1 MRRLTVAGL
10 LAAVILLLAAVM
22 LSLPPPAIEIDRTAW
37 HPRLPGTVVR
47 GAYHV
52 HTRRS
57 DGSGT
62 LDSVG
67 RAAGRA
73 GLDFVVLADH
83 GDATTTP
90 EPPSL
95 RSGVLV
101 VDGVEISTTGGHYV
115 ALGLPAAPYPLAGE
129 PAAVVEDVARLG
141 GFGIAAHPD
150 SPKRQLAWEAWNQ
163 PLDGFEWL
171 NADTEWRNES
181 GWRLLQTL
189 AHYPIRPVETLAAL
203 FERPATTLA
212 RWDRLSSEGRRLVAL
227 GAADAHARLGVRRET
242 DPYGEGLALELP
254 SYETAFRVFSLSVEL
269 DRPFSGIPAD
279 DARQLLDAVRRGRIF
294 TTIDGL
300 ARGGRLEFWAQGD
313 GRLHRMGELVPGD
326 TELRFTV
333 RAATPA
339 GAEIR
344 LLANGQPVAVS
355 TGVELVHDAP
365 AAAERPGLT
374 AYRVEVVGVSQTDRD
389 LPWIVTN
396 PIFVGREAVGTGR
409 ERDTPRHDAPEAEG
423 TRLGGSADVAGWRIE
438 KDPGSTGM
446 MLVPVE
452 ALPGDATLE
461 FGIATGSDEA
471 WVAAVHPL
479 PPGVAEAPWNRVTF
493 RARAEQ
499 PMRVSVQL
507 RAPTSGRDQRWQRS
521 IYLDSK
527 ERVVSLALADLQP
540 VRSADPSIPRANADS
555 LLFVV
560 DRTNS
565 HAGARGRVWLSDIM
579 LSSRTRSEP

>member
-1 MRRLTVAGL
+1 VRRLTVAGL
-10 LAAVILLLAAVM
+10 LAAVTLLTAAVL
-22 LSLPPPAIEIDRTAW
+22 LSLPPRAIEVDRATW
-37 HPRLPGTVVR
+37 QPRLPGVVVR

-57 DGSGT
+57 DGTGT
-62 LDSVG
+62 LDSVA

-83 GDATTTP
+83 GDATTPP

-101 VDGVEISTTGGHYV
+101 VDGVEISTTGGHLV

-141 GFGIAAHPD
+141 GFGVAAHPD
-150 SPKRQLAWEAWNQ
+150 SPKRELAWSAWDE

-181 GWRLLQTL
+181 GWRLLQTIL
-189 AHYPIRPVETLAAL
+189 HSPFRPVEALAAL
-203 FERPATTLA
+203 FERPSATLD
-212 RWDRLSSEGRRLVAL
+212 RWDRLSSEGRRLVGL
-227 GAADAHARLGVRRET
+227 GAADAHARLGLRGET
-242 DPYGEGLALELP
+242 DPYGDGFALERP
-254 SYETAFRVFSLSVEL
+254 AYETVFRVLSLSVEL
-269 DRPFSGIPAD
+269 DRPFSGMAD
-279 DARQLLDAVRRGRIF
+279 ADARQLLDAVKRGRVL

-300 ARGGRLEFWAQGD
+300 ARGGRLEFSAESG
-313 GRLHRMGELVPGD
+313 GRLRRMGELVADGAD
-326 TELRFTV
+326 LRFTV
-333 RAATPA
+333 RAAAPA

-344 LLANGQPVAVS
+344 LLANGRLVAAS
-355 TGVELVHDAP
+355 TGVELVHDVPVTAIGNS
-365 AAAERPGLT
+365 ALT
-374 AYRVEVVGVSQTDRD
+374 AYRVEVVGVSRTDPA

-396 PIFVGREAVGTGR
+396 PILVGHEAQRVGR
-409 ERDTPRHDAPEAEG
+409 DTRPLDAEPVEG
-423 TRLGGSADVAGWRIE
+423 TRLGGQAEVSGWRIE

-446 MLVPVE
+446 MLVPIE
-452 ALPGDATLE
+452 ATPGDVTLE
-461 FGIATGSDEA
+461 FGLATGREEA

-479 PPGVAEAPWNRVTF
+479 PPAVADRSWSRLAF

-499 PMRVSVQL
+499 PMRISVQL

-521 IYLDSK
+521 IYLDAT
-527 ERVVSLALADLQP
+527 ERVVSLALADLLP
-540 VRSADPSIPRANADS
+540 VRSADAQIPRADADS

-565 HAGARGRVWLSDIM
+565 QAGARGRVWLSDVV
-579 LSSRTRSEP
+579 LR

>member
-10 LAAVILLLAAVM
+10 LAAVILLLAAVV
-22 LSLPPPAIEIDRTAW
+22 LSLPPRAIEIDQAAW

-57 DGSGT
+57 DGTGT

-101 VDGVEISTTGGHYV
+101 IDGVEVSTTGGHLV
-115 ALGLPAAPYPLAGE
+115 ALDIPAAPYPLAGE
-129 PAAVVEDVARLG
+129 PATVVEDVTRLG

-150 SPKRQLAWEAWNQ
+150 SPKRELAWEAWSE

-189 AHYPIRPVETLAAL
+189 AHYPLRPVETLAAL
-203 FERPATTLA
+203 FERPGATLA

-227 GAADAHARLGVRRET
+227 GAADAHARLGLRRET
-242 DPYGEGLALELP
+242 DPYGDGLALELP

-269 DRPFSGIPAD
+269 DRPLSGMPAV
-279 DARQLLDAVRRGRIF
+279 DARRLLDAVKQGRVL

-300 ARGGRLEFWAQGD
+300 ARGGRLEFWAEGG
-313 GRLHRMGELVPGD
+313 GRLHRMGDLVAGD
-326 TELRFTV
+326 VDLRFTA
-333 RAATPA
+333 RAAAPA

-355 TGVELVHDAP
+355 TGVELVHDVPVAV
-365 AAAERPGLT
+365 AERQGLT
-374 AYRVEVVGVSQTDRD
+374 AYRVEVVGVSQTDRT

-396 PIFVGREAVGTGR
+396 PIFVGREAPRAAERVARLDDAR
-409 ERDTPRHDAPEAEG
+409 EADG
-423 TRLGGSADVAGWRIE
+423 TRLAESADVAGWRIE
-438 KDPGSTGM
+438 KDPRSTGM
-446 MLVPVE
+446 MLVPVD

-461 FGIATGSDEA
+461 FEIATGSDEA

-479 PPGVAEAPWNRVTF
+479 PPGVAEAPWSRVTF

-507 RAPTSGRDQRWQRS
+507 RAPTPGRDQRWQRS
-521 IYLDSK
+521 IYLDST
-527 ERVVSLALADLQP
+527 ERVVSLALADLRP
-540 VRSADPSIPRANADS
+540 VRSADPQTPRDDADS

-579 LSSRTRSEP
+579 LW